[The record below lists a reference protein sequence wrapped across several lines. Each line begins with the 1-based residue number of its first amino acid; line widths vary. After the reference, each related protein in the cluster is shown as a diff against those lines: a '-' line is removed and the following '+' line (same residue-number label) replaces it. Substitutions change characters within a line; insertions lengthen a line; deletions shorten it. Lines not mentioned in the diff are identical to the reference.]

1 MPKSLAVAITD
12 YTDPAS
18 APQVREQLDRE
29 RRATLEQMGIDFGA
43 RCAAQPAARESRL
56 YLTVK
61 RALDIVVVLLL
72 LALLAPVFV
81 IIGLSIYMEDRGPI
95 FYRQVRAGRDGR
107 PFTFYK
113 FRSMVVNAE
122 QIQEQLQSKNEASGP
137 IFKMRDDP
145 RVTKTGRWLRRS
157 SLDELPQL
165 INVLLG
171 DVSLVGPRP
180 QLPSE
185 VEQYKPHHRQRLS
198 VQPGL
203 LCLREVSGRSKLT
216 FEEWVELDL
225 LYIQHRGLRMDASIF
240 LRAIKAVLKGDGAY

>member
-1 MPKSLAVAITD
+1 MAITD